1 MPKLPIAKALGQFF
15 NRYPVVFAAIAIYG
29 YYLTTTV
36 DFFKKSHESDFTLLD
51 FVVQFDSLIWMWV
64 TALVFVK
71 FQQVKE
77 KRLIEQQSKLV
88 LQAHLEK
95 SAVANAILQEI
106 TTHLQDAIN
115 NPLAIIRLTTED
127 VRRRCESD
135 PDILRGMEQIDSSSR
150 RIHNAI
156 KDVTMYEST
165 RILEMLAEATDIR
178 ADKGKK
184 NREDHEVLDA

>member
-1 MPKLPIAKALGQFF
+1 MLIQSMMKAVGRFF

-29 YYLTTTV
+29 YYLTTTL
-36 DFFKKSHESDFTLLD
+36 DFFKKSHGANFTFLD
-51 FVVQFDSLIWMWV
+51 FVLQFDSLIWMWIA
-64 TALVFVK
+64 ALVFVK

-77 KRLIEQQSKLV
+77 QRLMEQQGRLV
-88 LQAHLEK
+88 MQAHLEK

-115 NPLAIIRLTTED
+115 NPLAIIKLTTED
-127 VRRRCESD
+127 VRRRVAAN
-135 PDILRGMEQIDSSSR
+135 PDVIRGMDQIDASSR

-165 RILEMLAEATDIR
+165 RILEMLADATAI
-178 ADKGKK
+178 KPEKEMK
-184 NREDHEVLDA
+184 NREDREVLDR

>member
-1 MPKLPIAKALGQFF
+1 MPKGETMPKFSIAKTLGQFF

-36 DFFKKSHESDFTLLD
+36 DFFKKSHESDFTFLD
-51 FVVQFDSLIWMWV
+51 FVMQFDSLIWMWLA
-64 TALVFVK
+64 ALVFVK
-71 FQQVKE
+71 FQQTKE
-77 KRLIEQQSKLV
+77 KHLAM
-88 LQAHLEK
+88 QARLEK

-106 TTHLQDAIN
+106 TTHLQDTIN

-127 VRRRCESD
+127 VRTRSAAD
-135 PDILRGMEQIDSSSR
+135 PEIVRGMDQIDSSSR

-165 RILEMLAEATDIR
+165 RILEMLAEATGIR
-178 ADKGKK
+178 ADKGKM
-184 NREDHEVLDA
+184 NQGDHEVLDA